1 MSPRAYLAQA
11 SLGGATDGSHEK
23 HEEPKPAWHATVNR
37 LFWEMQAFGK
47 WRIRRHYALVNPWK
61 AVETL
66 PEDELPIPD
75 IDPATWAKF
84 LLPSQSSP
92 SVARG
97 PAGCVRF

>member
-66 PEDELPIPD
+66 PRLGCRFPTSTLRPG
-75 IDPATWAKF
+75 
-84 LLPSQSSP
+84 QSSCCHP
-92 SVARG
+92 NRARRSQEVLQ
-97 PAGCVRF
+97 AA